1 MVRIANT
8 TKLTVQQ
15 FKENIM
21 AKIKDENQYQIILKR
36 LEELMDIVTEETP
49 SSDPNFLE
57 LDLLADLAEEYEMEH
72 YPVGEPSLADILKMR
87 MSEMQLTQ
95 SSLAE
100 LLGVSSPRVSD
111 YLNGKITPTFRIAK
125 KMHHNLN
132 IDANLILA

>member
-1 MVRIANT
+1 
-8 TKLTVQQ
+8 
-15 FKENIM
+15 M

>member
-1 MVRIANT
+1 
-8 TKLTVQQ
+8 
-15 FKENIM
+15 M

-36 LEELMDIVTEETP
+36 LEELMDIVTEETQA
-49 SSDPNFLE
+49 SDPNFLE
-57 LDLLADLAEEYEMEH
+57 LDLLADLTEEYEMEH
-72 YPVGEPSLADILKMR
+72 YPVDEPSLADILKLR

-111 YLNGKITPTFRIAK
+111 YLDGKISPTFRVAK
-125 KMHHNLN
+125 KMHRHLN